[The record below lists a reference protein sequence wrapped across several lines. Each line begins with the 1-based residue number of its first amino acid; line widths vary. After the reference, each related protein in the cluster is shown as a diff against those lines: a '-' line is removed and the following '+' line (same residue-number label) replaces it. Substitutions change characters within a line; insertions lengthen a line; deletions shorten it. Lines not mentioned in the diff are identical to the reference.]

1 MEENIYTSV
10 GKALKRGKQKFSLR
24 KVHIS
29 TCSFMYIYLYKLKK
43 KKVKNFGW
51 DKEFIVSFK

>member
-43 KKVKNFGW
+43 KKRSEKLRMG
-51 DKEFIVSFK
+51 